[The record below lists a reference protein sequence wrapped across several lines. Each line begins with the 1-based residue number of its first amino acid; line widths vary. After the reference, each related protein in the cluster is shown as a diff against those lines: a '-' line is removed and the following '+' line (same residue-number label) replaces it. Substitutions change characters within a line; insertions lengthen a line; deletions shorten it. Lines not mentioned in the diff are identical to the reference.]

1 MIQSVLLVVATALA
15 TWLIMHWVRWVP
27 RPLNREQREI
37 GSAKNIGTELDG
49 ARDRASVFEVER
61 NRLAVAK
68 AVKAALWVTEARLNF
83 AVPELLKMAQ
93 LWVGQSKARSKKWK
107 APAGVTQIEGFDDAR
122 APWAAWIFNDHHWR
136 IEGQWEPSILPE
148 EIGED
153 IGACKVSVDEQ
164 VVLDMTISG
173 KDREVMW
180 IDALT
185 VGPWVSDL
193 LAFSGAQTS
202 EAKARSSAKS
212 AKQNQERADKIHW

>member
-1 MIQSVLLVVATALA
+1 M
-15 TWLIMHWVRWVP
+15 
-27 RPLNREQREI
+27 E
-37 GSAKNIGTELDG
+37 SAGG
-49 ARDRASVFEVER
+49 
-61 NRLAVAK
+61 
-68 AVKAALWVTEARLNF
+68 VTE
-83 AVPELLKMAQ
+83 
-93 LWVGQSKARSKKWK
+93 
-107 APAGVTQIEGFDDAR
+107 IEGFDDAR
-122 APWAAWIFNDHHWR
+122 APWAAWNFNDHHWR

-202 EAKARSSAKS
+202 RRKRVQARSRRSKTRS
-212 AKQNQERADKIHW
+212 GRTRSIGDWLMGRAPAIAEELR